1 MFGEKDGWLTGWKTI
16 ARYIGRH
23 PNTAKKYHLK
33 YGMPVRRDPGNT
45 AVALKHELD
54 GWLVRFNELVKR
66 YGTDSVG
73 LEHRF
78 KAKKK

>member
-16 ARYIGRH
+16 ARYIGSH
-23 PNTAKKYHLK
+23 PNTARKYHRK

-54 GWLVRFNELVKR
+54 GWLVRFNDLVKK
-66 YGTDSVG
+66 YGTESAG

>member
-1 MFGEKDGWLTGWKTI
+1 MEEGWLSGWKTI
-16 ARYIGRH
+16 ARYIGKH
-23 PNTAKKYHLK
+23 PNTARKYHRK

-54 GWLVRFNELVKR
+54 GWLVRYHELVKK
-66 YGTDSVG
+66 YGGESIS
-73 LEHRF
+73 LESRF